1 MLIHTFVN
9 TTMHEDKKSNGQRV
23 LYSTI
28 FDSSIDALTKNFIV
42 SSSYYLHLHR
52 VYCEKEKALK
62 Y

>member
-9 TTMHEDKKSNGQRV
+9 TTVHEDKKPNAQQ
-23 LYSTI
+23 
-28 FDSSIDALTKNFIV
+28 V
-42 SSSYYLHLHR
+42 SFVFYYR